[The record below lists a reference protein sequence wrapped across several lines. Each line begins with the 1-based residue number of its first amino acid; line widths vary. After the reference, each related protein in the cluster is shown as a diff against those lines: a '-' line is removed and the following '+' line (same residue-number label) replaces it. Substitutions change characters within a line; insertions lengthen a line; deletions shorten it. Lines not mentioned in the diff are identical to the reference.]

1 MNTRLISVIALLIV
15 LVTKSYSQMT
25 FGISPGIGVKGA
37 YFGYKIKNKI
47 VPYIGFQ
54 HFGLNYEYSESGQ
67 KYDYMLDEVVDF
79 KNDFSFSG
87 NLYIPTLGVKYFLK
101 EHNKIKP
108 YFSVNVSKPII
119 SAKRK
124 DNNEEDENFKELIKS
139 AKIWG
144 GEFGFGVEYFF
155 DENFSI
161 GGEFG
166 IRYFHLK
173 YKDSYTNTDYDYN
186 TNEEV
191 ETKVNQS
198 YKFSTNPTFS
208 RISVNYYF

>member
-1 MNTRLISVIALLIV
+1 MNTRLISVITLLIV
-15 LVTKSYSQMT
+15 LATKSYSQMS

-67 KYDYMLDEVVDF
+67 KYDYVLDEVVGFKEDF
-79 KNDFSFSG
+79 TFSG

-101 EHNKIKP
+101 ERNKLKP

-119 SAKRK
+119 SAKRA
-124 DNNEEDENFKELIKS
+124 NNNQEDKNFKELIESTKV
-139 AKIWG
+139 WG

-155 DENFSI
+155 DENFSL

-166 IRYFHLK
+166 LRYFHLK
-173 YKDSYTNTDYDYN
+173 YKDSYTTTHYDG
-186 TNEEV
+186 NEQI
-191 ETKVNQS
+191 ETKVNQN